1 MFQRLGVNT
10 IGPQNIPFILG
21 IRLHSR
27 HRVLIVLYYK
37 KNTAAF
43 HHSDQTYSS
52 VILITLSSKQKNMAN
67 KKPENMSFEESLAE
81 LDTLVNQLENGD
93 LDLEDALKKFE
104 RGISL
109 ARVSQGK
116 LSEAEQRVEI
126 LLNDSDDAELIPF
139 DPESDI

>member
-1 MFQRLGVNT
+1 
-10 IGPQNIPFILG
+10 
-21 IRLHSR
+21 
-27 HRVLIVLYYK
+27 
-37 KNTAAF
+37 
-43 HHSDQTYSS
+43 
-52 VILITLSSKQKNMAN
+52 MAN

-81 LDTLVNQLENGD
+81 LDSLVDQLENGD

-139 DPESDI
+139 DPQSDI